1 VVLEE
6 VLLVLVEFA
15 FGFLLSF
22 KVLAKAV
29 FSLLKGDKS
38 LAFHKVKSIIPFG
51 HFSITQNK
59 VFHLG
64 SLTKS
69 IASCLSLASFIKSIQ
84 VFSLTNNANCLA
96 SALVVVPFA
105 SLFIASSHLFNASS
119 QDDALNIL
127 TNSFLILI
135 SFAISSSIF
144 A

>member
-1 VVLEE
+1 VVLKA
-6 VLLVLVEFA
+6 VLLVLVVFA
-15 FGFLLSF
+15 LFSFLGFN
-22 KVLAKAV
+22 VLASAV
-29 FSLLKGDKS
+29 FSLSKGVNF
-38 LAFHKVKSIIPFG
+38 LAFSIQYPIIHLG
-51 HFSITQNK
+51 HFSIAQNN
-59 VFHLG
+59 VVHLL
-64 SLTKS
+64 SSTKS
-69 IASCLSLASFIKSIQ
+69 IASCLNLASFIKSIQ